1 MNNDIFEVMAVPFT
15 MGTYPPTAD
24 ACLAASEQ
32 KRIQKSSSILPGLR
46 HERESI
52 SFALNG
58 QNPVLDVNAVV
69 TRGVNKAKECVA

>member
-46 HERESI
+46 HEREI
-52 SFALNG
+52 
-58 QNPVLDVNAVV
+58 
-69 TRGVNKAKECVA
+69 